1 MRQEL
6 HQKSELLQSKGRIP
20 GKTEGTDGEPLC
32 AKLSPS
38 PWVNNIWGAAEG
50 SPRQELNP
58 ILA

>member
-32 AKLSPS
+32 AKLSRS